1 MHQFLITTS
10 KGLDS
15 LLSDEIKLRC
25 PDVSTSV
32 KPGQVFFDG
41 ELEHAYQLC
50 LWSRLANRV
59 LLKLGES
66 EIKHA
71 DDLYQL
77 ISSINWGQHF
87 SVNNS
92 FVIDFIGTNNEIRN
106 SQFGALKVKDAI
118 VDQFNDLYEQRPSV
132 AKQKPDIRIQCRLRR
147 NRVSVY
153 LDLSG
158 ESLHIRHYRQRA
170 GAAPIKENLA
180 SAMLMRSGWTNSMDK
195 PLLDPMCGSATVAIE
210 GALMAARIAPGLAR
224 EHWGFNAWKGH
235 DEQLWLSLKD
245 KALDAKTDN
254 LPPIYANDIDP
265 HLIRIAKENAKLAGV
280 EQFIQFT
287 TTDALALKL
296 PEGQVG
302 YLVSNPPYGER
313 LSEVTN
319 LLPVFKKWGEHLKTH
334 FLSWH
339 LSLLTSNRDLFKQ
352 LRMVA
357 KKDYKLFNG
366 TLDCVL
372 VNYELDEKN
381 SEIKPDV
388 EISND
393 FLNRLNKNLQRLKKW
408 KSKQDTNCYRVYD
421 ADLPEY
427 NVAVDCYGDKVV
439 VQEYAAPKNI
449 PEHKIQKRMNDVIL
463 SVPKA
468 LEVDVSDVIVKTRQR
483 QKSKEQYQKLDKKQE
498 FFEVYENGAKFLV
511 NLTDYLDTGLFLDH
525 RVARK
530 MTKDMSAK
538 KDVLNLFAYTGSV
551 SVFAAL
557 GGAKSVTTV
566 DMSKTYLD
574 WAKRN
579 FALNGLNSPYAPY
592 QFEQADCLSWLSG
605 HNGKYDLIFV
615 DPPSFSNSKR
625 MDKTWAVQR
634 DYLGL
639 IRHCRRCL
647 NKNGQIVFSNNLR
660 NFKIDIE
667 ALNAMDL
674 SVKDITTASIPE
686 DFKRNKKI
694 HNCWI
699 LSDAS

>member
-245 KALDAKTDN
+245 KTLDAKTDN

-339 LSLLTSNRDLFKQ
+339 VSLLTSNRDLFKQ

-463 SVPKA
+463 SVPKV
-468 LEVDVSDVIVKTRQR
+468 LGVDASDVFVKTRQR
-483 QKSKEQYQKLDKKQE
+483 QKGKEQYQKLDKKQE

-525 RVARK
+525 RIARK

-625 MDKTWAVQR
+625 MDKTWDVQR

-667 ALNAMDL
+667 ALNAMEL
-674 SVKDITTASIPE
+674 SVKDITAASIPE